1 MPTCSAGFGSSA
13 ATRLASTP
21 SCAPT
26 CTRRSRIEPSEIPTL
41 SQNARKDSPLDDHYR
56 VILPN
61 FRAITFARWLFYGFD
76 LRRKQMEWKR
86 DGVPPPSLVH
96 HRLAQALRW
105 TLVR

>member
-13 ATRLASTP
+13 ATRLASRP
-21 SCAPT
+21 SCALT

-41 SQNARKDSPLDDHYR
+41 SQNARKDGPLDDHYR
-56 VILPN
+56 AILPN